1 MRPVSTVAGAAR
13 RPRRTRP
20 PASRRAFLGA
30 LLALLLVGCDDALLG
45 VTWVR
50 GDRHVVVDGGRVAG
64 ALLVTG
70 GEVLLAPGSRTDG
83 PVLLLGGDLTI
94 DALVMGDVL
103 APGGALRL
111 GPMAVVR
118 GDLGAGAEFE
128 RHPDA
133 LVAGEVTVGLGLPSG
148 AVERRGGG
156 WWRVVL
162 QALATAALA
171 AAWARWAPRRLG
183 AMADAATRHVPVAA
197 SLGVLVFLL
206 GTIAAVIMAFTIVL
220 IPATLLL
227 LVLGVVAVGTGWGAV
242 GFAVA
247 RALARGP
254 LASWADRPVWLAAFG
269 GFDVALILGLVERV
283 PWIGGGVALAVSVT
297 ALGAVALTGVG
308 GRPFVHA
315 GEAHAADGEAHAG
328 DAQAGE
334 AR

>member
-1 MRPVSTVAGAAR
+1 VRRSSKRGAAVR
-13 RPRRTRP
+13 RPRP
-20 PASRRAFLGA
+20 SVPRRALLIA
-30 LLALLLVGCDDALLG
+30 LLALLLAGCDDALLG

-50 GDRHVVVDGGRVAG
+50 DDRHVVVDGGRVAG

-70 GEVLLAPGSRTDG
+70 GEVLLSPGSRTDG

-94 DALVMGDVL
+94 DGLVMGDVL
-103 APGGALRL
+103 APGGDLRL

-118 GDLGAGAEFE
+118 GDVGAGAAFE

-133 LVAGEVTVGLGLPSG
+133 WVAGEVTVGLGLPSG

-156 WWRVVL
+156 WWRVLL

-183 AMADAATRHVPVAA
+183 TMADAAVRHVPVAA

-206 GTIAAVIMAFTIVL
+206 GTIAAVVMAFTIVL

-227 LVLGVVAVGTGWGAV
+227 LALGGVAVGTGWAAV

-254 LASWADRPVWLAAFG
+254 LTAWADRPVWLAAFG
-269 GFDVALILGLVERV
+269 GFDVALVLGLVERV
-283 PWIGGGVALAVSVT
+283 PWVGGLVALAVSVT
-297 ALGAVALTGVG
+297 ALGAVALTGAG

-315 GEAHAADGEAHAG
+315 GDAYASDAPAA
-328 DAQAGE
+328 E

>member
-1 MRPVSTVAGAAR
+1 VLAAYPGVVVAAPAAPGDA
-13 RPRRTRP
+13 PRRV
-20 PASRRAFLGA
+20 FLVA
-30 LLALLLVGCDDALLG
+30 LLAVLLAGCDDALLG

-50 GDRHVVVDGGRVAG
+50 GDRHVVVDGGRLAG

-83 PVLLLGGDLTI
+83 PVLLLAGDLTI
-94 DALVMGDVL
+94 DGLVMDDVL

-118 GDLGAGAEFE
+118 GDLGAGAAFE

-133 LVAGEVTVGLGLPSG
+133 WVAGEVTVGLGLPSA

-156 WWRVVL
+156 WWRVLL

-171 AAWARWAPRRLG
+171 AVFARWAPRRLG
-183 AMADAATRHVPVAA
+183 AMADAVARHVPVAA
-197 SLGVLVFLL
+197 SLGVLLFLL
-206 GTIAAVIMAFTIVL
+206 GTIAAVVMAFTIVL

-227 LVLGVVAVGTGWGAV
+227 LVLGVVAVGTGWAAV
-242 GFAVA
+242 GFAIA

-254 LASWADRPVWLAAFG
+254 LAAWADRPVWLAAFG
-269 GFDVALILGLVERV
+269 GFDVALVLGLVERV
-283 PWIGGGVALAVSVT
+283 PWVGGFVALAVSAT

-308 GRPFVHA
+308 GRPFVR
-315 GEAHAADGEAHAG
+315 AG
-328 DAQAGE
+328 DAEVSGSA
-334 AR
+334 